1 MGKYRKD
8 KTIDFMFQ
16 ERLGLLMITRRMKI
30 SIITGMLL
38 GVVCIVG
45 ASIRSGFERELYWLF
60 ALWYNRL
67 IMGILIGASWNR
79 VSLNKSLLRGAGFGL
94 LVSFAFYATSGFQDP
109 VSFMAGI
116 VYGVIIEYMA
126 HRLGNIG
133 DNSEV

>member
-1 MGKYRKD
+1 
-8 KTIDFMFQ
+8 
-16 ERLGLLMITRRMKI
+16 MITRRMKI

-45 ASIRSGFERELYWLF
+45 ASIRSGFEREVYWLF

-67 IMGILIGASWNR
+67 IMGILIGASWKR